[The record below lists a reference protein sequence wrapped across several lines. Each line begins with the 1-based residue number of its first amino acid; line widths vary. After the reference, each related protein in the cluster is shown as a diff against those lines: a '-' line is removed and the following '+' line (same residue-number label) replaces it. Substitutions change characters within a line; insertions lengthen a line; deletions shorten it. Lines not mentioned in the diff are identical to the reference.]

1 MRVLLI
7 GADTPLGLALEEHLG
22 RWGRHELDSVSF
34 TSSRWKSERHAKKA
48 IRRARPDMIVDLR
61 LQGAADGGERLS
73 EQDVERCHW
82 LAKACQRNDGRYLLV
97 STPRVFAG
105 QQDRA
110 YSDSDIP
117 DNPETLAQL
126 LQRAEELVRATC
138 ERHLI
143 LRMGPVFSY
152 RGRNPLTDMLS
163 QLIEG
168 GTLTLDNSLRGC
180 PVAAVDAA
188 RVTAAVLDQVGAGA
202 ESWGV
207 FHYCSADV
215 TSCYEFAEVLLAS
228 ASQFSE
234 FSPDAVSLREEE
246 SGRALSWRLDCARL
260 RNTFAI
266 KQVAWRGFIADA
278 VTLYFQYNAAAKEA

>member
-34 TSSRWKSERHAKKA
+34 SASRWKSERHAKKA
-48 IRRARPDMIVDLR
+48 IRRARPEIIVDMR
-61 LQGAADGGERLS
+61 LQGAADSGERLN

-82 LAKACQRNDGRYLLV
+82 LAKACQRNDCRYLLV
-97 STPRVFAG
+97 STPRVFVG
-105 QQDRA
+105 LQDRA
-110 YSDSDIP
+110 YNDSDIP
-117 DNPETLAQL
+117 DGTDTLAQL
-126 LQRAEELVRATC
+126 LQRAEELVRASC
-138 ERHLI
+138 ERHI
-143 LRMGPVFSY
+143 VLRLGPVFSY
-152 RGRNPLTDMLS
+152 RGRNPLTDMLG

-188 RVTAAVLDQVGAGA
+188 RVVAAVLDQVGAGA
-202 ESWGV
+202 ETWGV

-234 FSPDAVSLREEE
+234 FSPDAVSLREDE
-246 SGRALSWRLDCARL
+246 SGRALSWRLECGRL

-266 KQVAWRGFIADA
+266 KQVAWRGFVADA
-278 VTLYFQYNAAAKEA
+278 VTLYFQYNATAKEA